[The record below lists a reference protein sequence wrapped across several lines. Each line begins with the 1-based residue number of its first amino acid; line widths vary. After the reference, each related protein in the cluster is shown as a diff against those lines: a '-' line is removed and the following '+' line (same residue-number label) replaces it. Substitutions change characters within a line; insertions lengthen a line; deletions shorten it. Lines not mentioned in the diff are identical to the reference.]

1 MGLDIHNRQRRLN
14 LVLDRV
20 KNSPAISDDN
30 REQIIKFSDYCFAEG
45 LSVERV
51 EHYLHILYKITEKMM
66 ETNITFTEATKED
79 IIKLIGW
86 VERRDISDWTKHDY
100 KITFKKFYKWL
111 KGDGETTPRLVRWIK
126 ATKRKN
132 HTLPQELLS
141 EKDIEKLIEATRHP
155 RNRALI
161 SVLYESG
168 CRIGE
173 LLTLRIKN
181 VKFNAHGA
189 RLIVK
194 GKTGMRRLIIIASSP
209 DLAAWLNV
217 HPCRGDSDSPLW
229 MGIGTGNR
237 DKPLKYPSARKM
249 LRVTA
254 ERAGVRKRV
263 NPHMFR
269 HSRATFLAKH
279 LTEAQLC
286 EYLGWVQ
293 GSKMAS
299 TYVHLSG
306 RDVDN
311 ALLKLYGFEEAM
323 EDDDDELLAPVR
335 CPRCKELNSSGSRF
349 CVRCS
354 LPLDVEMAERKQV
367 VRGSLDDGLELLFK
381 DDEFKEFVSRKLREL
396 NYSSG

>member
-1 MGLDIHNRQRRLN
+1 MDLDIHNRRRRLD
-14 LVLDRV
+14 LVLARV
-20 KNSPAISDDN
+20 RSSPAISDEN
-30 REQIIKFSDYCFAEG
+30 RIQILKFSDYGFAEG

-51 EHYLHILYKITEKMM
+51 EHYLHILNKIAEKMK
-66 ETNITFTEATKED
+66 ETNLAFTDANKDD
-79 IIKLIGW
+79 IVKLVGW
-86 VERRDISDWTKHDY
+86 VERREISDWTKHDY
-100 KITFKKFYKWL
+100 KVTFKKFYKWL
-111 KGDGETTPRLVRWIK
+111 KGDGETTPVEVRWIK

-132 HTLPQELLS
+132 NTLPDELLS
-141 EKDIEKLIEATRHP
+141 EEDIEKLLEATRHP
-155 RNRALI
+155 RDRALI

-173 LLTLRIKN
+173 LLTLRIKHI
-181 VKFNAHGA
+181 KFNKHGA
-189 RLIVK
+189 RLIVN
-194 GKTGMRRLIIIASSP
+194 GKTGMRRIIIIASSP

-217 HPCRGDSDSPLW
+217 HPFKSDPNSPLW
-229 MGIGTGNR
+229 VGIGTGNR

-254 ERAGVRKRV
+254 KRAGVVKKV
-263 NPHMFR
+263 NPHLLR

-306 RDVDN
+306 RDVDG
-311 ALLKLYGFEEAM
+311 ALLKLYGFEDDVDVS
-323 EDDDDELLAPVR
+323 DDDRLAPVR
-335 CPRCKELNSSGSRF
+335 CPRCKELNSSGSRY

-354 LPLDVEMAERKQV
+354 LPLDEETAEREQM
-367 VRGSLDDGLELLFK
+367 VRGEVDRGMEGLFR
-381 DDEFKEFVSRKLREL
+381 DHEFKAFVARKLQEL
-396 NYSSG
+396 SQNQE